1 MDIIR
6 PIERTGDLMRK
17 QRAFTLVEILI
28 VVALLA
34 ILALVILPMVS
45 GSVLSARESAVAHD
59 LNMLRRYVL
68 IYAAQHRE
76 VPPGYPDGDR
86 TQTPTE
92 QAFIEQITMSSDPNG
107 LTAPI
112 GTPGYPRGP
121 YMQFLPV
128 NPLNHK
134 KTVQVLADGD
144 SFPPDGDDSH
154 GWIYK
159 PATAEVRAD
168 SAGSE
173 ENGKRYYD
181 Y

>member
-1 MDIIR
+1 MPDK
-6 PIERTGDLMRK
+6 RK
-17 QRAFTLVEILI
+17 EKMVKSARAFTLVEILI

-45 GSVLSARESAVAHD
+45 GSVISARESAIAHD
-59 LNMLRRYVL
+59 LHMMRRYVL
-68 IYAAQHRE
+68 IYRCQHRE
-76 VPPGYPDGDR
+76 VAPGYPNGDT

-92 QAFIEQITMSSDPNG
+92 QAFIDQTTLSSN
-107 LTAPI
+107 TAGQTAAV
-112 GTPGYPRGP
+112 GTPGFERGP
-121 YMQFLPV
+121 YLQKIPV
-128 NPLNHK
+128 NPLNQK
-134 KTVQVLADGD
+134 DTVQVLADGD
-144 SFPPDGDDSH
+144 TFPANGDDSH

-168 SAGSE
+168 CGASD